1 MSQRTVNKTAHRSA
15 APPSINPALQAALS
29 NLDVQLEA
37 ELARYRRQQ
46 GRTPV
51 NNRSQQPP
59 ARSPMESIA
68 ISITDPPQPAIASN
82 PVPSSAKEQLV
93 LSPNPSSDSSTQTP
107 TGNLVN
113 PHTSQPA
120 VEDYLASSE
129 QLRRSL
135 SDEDAN
141 LPDESSLLDG
151 VLSPLGIGSMLLL
164 LLSSVSMGYLL
175 MNPTALSRLG
185 LDRFW
190 GKPVTTVAQS
200 PIPSTS
206 PLASVPAIAPLPNGP
221 NLAQEEFVDL
231 NLRNLSSL
239 NVNSSPSPLPNAQR
253 VPAIPPAPPAP
264 PSGSGTVKNN
274 PGAPGLAS
282 ALLPESLQ
290 PSAPP
295 LVSSTSAP
303 QATPTASATVR
314 PRSAKE
320 YYSVLINYE
329 GESSLTKAKK
339 VVRDA
344 YLRNFPD
351 GTKIQMGTFPK
362 ESQAQKFVEELK
374 NKGFSAWI
382 Y

>member
-1 MSQRTVNKTAHRSA
+1 MSQRTVNKTAPRSA
-15 APPSINPALQAALS
+15 APPPINPALQAALS

-46 GRTPV
+46 GRTPAS
-51 NNRSQQPP
+51 NRSEQPP
-59 ARSPMESIA
+59 GRSPVESIA
-68 ISITDPPQPAIASN
+68 ISITDPPQPAIASS
-82 PVPSSAKEQLV
+82 PLPSSAKEQLV
-93 LSPNPSSDSSTQTP
+93 LSPHPSADSSTQTS

-175 MNPTALSRLG
+175 MNPTALTRLG

-190 GKPVTTVAQS
+190 RKPVATVAQS

-206 PLASVPAIAPLPNGP
+206 PVASVPAIAPLPNGP

-239 NVNSSPSPLPNAQR
+239 NINSSLSPLPSAQR
-253 VPAIPPAPPAP
+253 VPAAPTAP
-264 PSGSGTVKNN
+264 PSGSATVKNN

-295 LVSSTSAP
+295 LVPGTSAP
-303 QATPTASATVR
+303 QATASATIR

-329 GESSLTKAKK
+329 GESSLTKAKT
-339 VVRDA
+339 VARDA
-344 YLRNFPD
+344 YLRSFPD

>member
-1 MSQRTVNKTAHRSA
+1 MSQRTVNKTATRSA

-46 GRTPV
+46 GRTPAT
-51 NNRSQQPP
+51 NPSQQPP
-59 ARSPMESIA
+59 ARSPVESIA

-82 PVPSSAKEQLV
+82 PLPSSAKEQLV
-93 LSPNPSSDSSTQTP
+93 LSPHPSADSSAQTP

-190 GKPVTTVAQS
+190 RKPAATVAQS

-206 PLASVPAIAPLPNGP
+206 PVASVPAIAPLPNGP
-221 NLAQEEFVDL
+221 NLSQEEFVDL

-239 NVNSSPSPLPNAQR
+239 NINSSPSPLPSAQR
-253 VPAIPPAPPAP
+253 VLAAPTAP
-264 PSGSGTVKNN
+264 PSGSATVKNN

-295 LVSSTSAP
+295 LVSGTSAQQ
-303 QATPTASATVR
+303 QATPTASATIR

-329 GESSLTKAKK
+329 GESSLTKAKT
-339 VVRDA
+339 VARDA
-344 YLRNFPD
+344 YLRSFPD

>member
-1 MSQRTVNKTAHRSA
+1 MSQRTVNKTAPRSA
-15 APPSINPALQAALS
+15 APSINPALQAALS

-46 GRTPV
+46 GRTSA
-51 NNRSQQPP
+51 NNPSQQPP
-59 ARSPMESIA
+59 ARSPMEPIA

-82 PVPSSAKEQLV
+82 PLPSSAKEQLV
-93 LSPNPSSDSSTQTP
+93 LSPNPSSDSSAQTP

-135 SDEDAN
+135 SDEDAK

-175 MNPTALSRLG
+175 MNPIALSRLG

-190 GKPVTTVAQS
+190 RKPVATVAQS
-200 PIPSTS
+200 AIPSTS
-206 PLASVPAIAPLPNGP
+206 PVASVPAIAPLPNGP

-239 NVNSSPSPLPNAQR
+239 NINSSPSPLPSAQR
-253 VPAIPPAPPAP
+253 VPAAPPAP
-264 PSGSGTVKNN
+264 PSSSTTVKNN

-303 QATPTASATVR
+303 QAIPTASATIR